1 MPSTSTNAAKTQTKT
16 MSSEIPLPPTAQVI
30 ADVIGR
36 KDTLALAMSCLYRC
50 LYVPKGRLASD
61 SYLVRTIGED
71 KAKAMQQEFSG
82 MLLPLATCHHI
93 AVFERQ
99 QRIRMAVEEGKTH
112 AQVAVMFG
120 VTPKWVKQLCARPDG
135 VYRYPLK
142 AFDQPPG
149 GGVLGTPEGGR
160 ERVSGNVQILARD

>member
-1 MPSTSTNAAKTQTKT
+1 
-16 MSSEIPLPPTAQVI
+16 MSSEIPLPPTAQVV

-71 KAKAMQQEFSG
+71 KAKLMQREFAG

-99 QRIRMAVEEGKTH
+99 QRIRLAVEDGKTH

-120 VTPKWVKQLCARPDG
+120 VTAKWVKQLCARPQG
-135 VYRYPLK
+135 EYRYPLK
-142 AFDQPPG
+142 AFDSVKSR
-149 GGVLGTPEGGR
+149 GVVVTPDGGR
-160 ERVSGNVQILARD
+160 ERVDGNSRNLARD

>member
-1 MPSTSTNAAKTQTKT
+1 
-16 MSSEIPLPPTAQVI
+16 MSSDEIPLPPTAQVV

-50 LYVPKGRLASD
+50 LYVPKGRLASN
-61 SYLVRTIGED
+61 SYLVRTIGEE
-71 KAKAMQQEFSG
+71 KAKLMQREFAG

-99 QRIRMAVEEGKTH
+99 QRIRLAVEEGKTH

-120 VTPKWVKQLCARPDG
+120 VTVKWVKQLCARPQG
-135 VYRYPLK
+135 EYRYPLK
-142 AFDQPPG
+142 AFDSVKSR
-149 GGVLGTPEGGR
+149 GVVGSSEGGR
-160 ERVSGNVQILARD
+160 MRGRGYSRNLARD

>member
-1 MPSTSTNAAKTQTKT
+1 
-16 MSSEIPLPPTAQVI
+16 MSSDEIPLPPTAQVV

-36 KDTLALAMSCLYRC
+36 EDTLALAMSCLYRC

-71 KAKAMQQEFSG
+71 KAKLMQREFAG

-99 QRIRMAVEEGKTH
+99 QRIRLAVEEGNTH

-120 VTPKWVKQLCARPDG
+120 VTPKWVKQLCARPQG
-135 VYRYPLK
+135 EYRYPLK
-142 AFDQPPG
+142 AFDSVKSR
-149 GGVLGTPEGGR
+149 GVVGSSEGG
-160 ERVSGNVQILARD
+160 Q